1 MKNKKLF
8 FVLIGIF
15 AVCFI
20 GASVFIVLQGISA
33 SNKKQEYFDI
43 YRARAEEYIRSD
55 SEIVNKYGDNISL
68 KFDGTVEY
76 KASAERGFLDIYIE
90 VFAPRVPA
98 TLEEFTDETAMIK
111 FKLEI
116 NGDAYEIV
124 FEKNSVGE
132 LSVSDLTK
140 INQ

>member
-1 MKNKKLF
+1 MKNKKSF

-33 SNKKQEYFDI
+33 SNKEQEYFDI

-55 SEIVNKYGDNISL
+55 SEIV
-68 KFDGTVEY
+68 
-76 KASAERGFLDIYIE
+76 
-90 VFAPRVPA
+90 
-98 TLEEFTDETAMIK
+98 
-111 FKLEI
+111 
-116 NGDAYEIV
+116 